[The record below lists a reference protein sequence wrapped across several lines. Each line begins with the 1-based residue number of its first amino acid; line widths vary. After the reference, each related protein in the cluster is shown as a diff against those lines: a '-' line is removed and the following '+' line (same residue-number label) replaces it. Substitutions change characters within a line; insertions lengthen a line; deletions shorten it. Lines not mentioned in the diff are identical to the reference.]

1 LAAQVL
7 RDGETWLHFRPRSG
21 DGLGAAVTQRLL
33 GQYRTDA
40 PLRKEVLVLLGA
52 AHRRDQCYA

>member
-1 LAAQVL
+1 MTTRGVHKP
-7 RDGETWLHFRPRSG
+7 GSTT
-21 DGLGAAVTQRLL
+21 VTQRLL

-52 AHRRDQCYA
+52 AHRRDQC